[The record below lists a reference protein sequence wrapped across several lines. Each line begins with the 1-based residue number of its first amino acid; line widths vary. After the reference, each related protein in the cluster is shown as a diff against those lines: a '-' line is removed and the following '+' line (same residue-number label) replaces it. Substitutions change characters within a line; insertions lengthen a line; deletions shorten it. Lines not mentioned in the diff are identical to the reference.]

1 MQDVSKLMAQIEAKE
16 EMISVLKEIVEV
28 LKRTL
33 DRKNNPVYTIDT
45 KMYKEYEVNK
55 QFPWT
60 SATTVIPSPII
71 NSPNS
76 TEYKIYQAGT
86 SNSDPY
92 WKKNP

>member
-16 EMISVLKEIVEV
+16 EMISVLKEVVEV

-33 DRKNNPVYTIDT
+33 ERKNNPYTIDT
-45 KMYKEYEVNK
+45 RIYKDYKDYDVGNT
-55 QFPWT
+55 WT
-60 SATTVIPSPII
+60 STQIGSVI
-71 NSPNS
+71 NTPNS
-76 TEYKIYQAGT
+76 TEYKVYQAGT

>member
-16 EMISVLKEIVEV
+16 EMISVLKEVVEV

-33 DRKNNPVYTIDT
+33 ERKNNPYTIDT
-45 KMYKEYEVNK
+45 RIYKDYKEYDVNK
-55 QFPWT
+55 SWT
-60 SATTVIPSPII
+60 STQIGTII
-71 NSPNS
+71 NTPTSS
-76 TEYKIYQAGT
+76 TDYTVYQAGT

>member
-45 KMYKEYEVNK
+45 KMYKDFDK
-55 QFPWT
+55 SWISTQMG
-60 SATTVIPSPII
+60 SII
-71 NSPNS
+71 NTPNS
-76 TEYKIYQAGT
+76 TEYTVHQAGT